1 MTQAGSNAPSRVT
14 VRIAG
19 EVQGVGYRFFAW
31 RRAAALSVRGYVR
44 NLADGS
50 VEVIA
55 EGARSVL
62 ERLLAELRNGPSA
75 ARVDDLSAEWS
86 DPTGEFKDFSIR

>member
-1 MTQAGSNAPSRVT
+1 MRQAGSNSPSRVT

-31 RRAAALSVRGYVR
+31 RRAAGLGVRGYVK

-50 VEVIA
+50 VQVVA
-55 EGARSVL
+55 EDARSVL
-62 ERLLAELRNGPSA
+62 ELLLTELRTGPTA
-75 ARVDDLSAEWS
+75 ARVDDLRAEWS